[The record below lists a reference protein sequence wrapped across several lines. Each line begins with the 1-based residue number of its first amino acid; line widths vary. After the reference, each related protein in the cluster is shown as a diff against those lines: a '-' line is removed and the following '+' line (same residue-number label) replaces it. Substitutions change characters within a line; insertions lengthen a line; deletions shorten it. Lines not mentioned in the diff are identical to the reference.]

1 MTPPDDTP
9 DGDATTYV
17 EPAEDDAAEERWP
30 VIVAFALGVV
40 LAGFVTVQL
49 IRRIEPEP
57 DLAMAPTTT
66 LAMATGPAAG
76 ATATAALPAAPP
88 PVAPRLASDAPETP
102 PPPAV
107 VSDAPPT
114 PPLPAE
120 AAPAP
125 GDTAPSAV
133 DALDLVDDFRRAYE
147 QRNVERL
154 GAFFAPDAHKG
165 DLVGRDAIVA
175 DYRRFFTNARDLL
188 YSQPSAAVEP
198 HGDHVIVRAPF
209 QITYK
214 DAANR
219 AIEVR
224 GTAAWTIVHRDGATL
239 IRSLDFELTPVAAA
253 ER

>member
-1 MTPPDDTP
+1 MAP
-9 DGDATTYV
+9 
-17 EPAEDDAAEERWP
+17 DAA
-30 VIVAFALGVV
+30 
-40 LAGFVTVQL
+40 
-49 IRRIEPEP
+49 
-57 DLAMAPTTT
+57 
-66 LAMATGPAAG
+66 
-76 ATATAALPAAPP
+76 ATATAAPPTTPP
-88 PVAPRLASDAPETP
+88 PLPPRPSTDAPETP
-102 PPPAV
+102 PAPAV

-114 PPLPAE
+114 PPRPTGPA
-120 AAPAP
+120 AAP
-125 GDTAPSAV
+125 GDTAPTAV

-154 GAFFAPDAHKG
+154 GAFFAPDARKG
-165 DLVGRDAIVA
+165 DLAGRAAIVA
-175 DYRRFFTNARDLL
+175 DYQRFFTNARDLL

-198 HGDHVIVRAPF
+198 HGDHAIVRAPF

-224 GTAAWTIVHRDGATL
+224 GTAAWTVVHRDGATL